1 MRRGRSGR
9 NGAVRGENEKEWG
22 RKDGA
27 WNRKVKI
34 KSPKKTG
41 NVEGDAESRK
51 KEERGETKKGM
62 NKLVVVVGGAQD
74 K

>member
-1 MRRGRSGR
+1 M
-9 NGAVRGENEKEWG
+9 
-22 RKDGA
+22 
-27 WNRKVKI
+27 KI

-62 NKLVVVVGGAQD
+62 NKLVVVVVVVVVGGGTRQIINVNLGKRTGAI
-74 K
+74 

>member
-1 MRRGRSGR
+1 M
-9 NGAVRGENEKEWG
+9 
-22 RKDGA
+22 
-27 WNRKVKI
+27 KI

-51 KEERGETKKGM
+51 KEERGEMKKGM
-62 NKLVVVVGGAQD
+62 NKLVVVGGGAQD

>member
-1 MRRGRSGR
+1 M
-9 NGAVRGENEKEWG
+9 
-22 RKDGA
+22 
-27 WNRKVKI
+27 KI

-51 KEERGETKKGM
+51 KEERGETKKAM

>member
-1 MRRGRSGR
+1 M
-9 NGAVRGENEKEWG
+9 
-22 RKDGA
+22 
-27 WNRKVKI
+27 KI

-62 NKLVVVVGGAQD
+62 NKLVVVVGGGTRQIINVNLGKRTGAI
-74 K
+74 

>member
-1 MRRGRSGR
+1 M
-9 NGAVRGENEKEWG
+9 
-22 RKDGA
+22 
-27 WNRKVKI
+27 KI

-62 NKLVVVVGGAQD
+62 NKLVVVVVGRGGTRQIINVNLGKRTGAI
-74 K
+74 

>member
-1 MRRGRSGR
+1 M
-9 NGAVRGENEKEWG
+9 
-22 RKDGA
+22 
-27 WNRKVKI
+27 KI

-62 NKLVVVVGGAQD
+62 NKLVVVVVVGGTRQIINVNLGKRTGAI
-74 K
+74 

>member
-1 MRRGRSGR
+1 M
-9 NGAVRGENEKEWG
+9 
-22 RKDGA
+22 
-27 WNRKVKI
+27 KI

-62 NKLVVVVGGAQD
+62 NKLVVVVVVGGGTRQIINVNLGKRTGAI
-74 K
+74 

>member
-1 MRRGRSGR
+1 M
-9 NGAVRGENEKEWG
+9 
-22 RKDGA
+22 
-27 WNRKVKI
+27 KI

-62 NKLVVVVGGAQD
+62 NKLVVVVVVVGGTRQIINVNLGKRTGAI
-74 K
+74 

>member
-1 MRRGRSGR
+1 M
-9 NGAVRGENEKEWG
+9 
-22 RKDGA
+22 
-27 WNRKVKI
+27 KI

-62 NKLVVVVGGAQD
+62 NKLVVVVVGHKTNNKCEPWKENRGYM

>member
-1 MRRGRSGR
+1 M
-9 NGAVRGENEKEWG
+9 
-22 RKDGA
+22 
-27 WNRKVKI
+27 KI

-62 NKLVVVVGGAQD
+62 NKLVVVVVVGRGH
-74 K
+74 KTNNKCEPWKENRGYMK